1 MSSSP
6 ALKGSAL
13 PCISLH
19 CITLSYIA
27 SHCLALHSIVLYCG
41 ALQDR
46 KSASGHCIA
55 LHYLA
60 LHYIVLHYITLSC
73 NALHCPLMH
82 CTARQEN
89 RHNQTLQHILTQHT
103 VLHCSSLSER
113 WGCSQDVDS
122 KLMMRTKWGAM
133 QGAFHTSLWQE
144 TLATVWVREGKC
156 CWMSFET
163 LSHKDDNDDNDNKHR
178 SKLQSS

>member
-13 PCISLH
+13 PCINLH

-46 KSASGHCIA
+46 KSAWGHCIA

-73 NALHCPLMH
+73 IALHCPLLH

-89 RHNQTLQHILTQHT
+89 RHNQTLEHILTQHT
-103 VLHCSSLSER
+103 VLHCSSS
-113 WGCSQDVDS
+113 SFFHTV
-122 KLMMRTKWGAM
+122 LMMNTKNIRH
-133 QGAFHTSLWQE
+133 QN
-144 TLATVWVREGKC
+144 ATHVTGDNTDAEV
-156 CWMSFET
+156 
-163 LSHKDDNDDNDNKHR
+163 DNDDRKMR
-178 SKLQSS
+178 MLTRCW